1 MPTNFNIISMQV
13 KRAIDKLAPNK
24 APGPDK
30 IPNHLERCLSPLQ
43 YHILVLAQQSM
54 STGHFSQSFN
64 ETIMLVLRKSNK
76 PNHMKLNMYH
86 PIALESTVDKVL
98 KSIMA
103 DHISYLCE
111 TFNLLPEHHFG
122 GRLGRTIEDAIHQK
136 ASTEPGRMEK
146 SSQHYS

>member
-98 KSIMA
+98 ESIMA
-103 DHISYLCE
+103 DHISYPL
-111 TFNLLPEHHFG
+111 
-122 GRLGRTIEDAIHQK
+122 
-136 ASTEPGRMEK
+136 
-146 SSQHYS
+146 